1 MVDLCVHTTASTK
14 APRESNDITT
24 TVYPASDD
32 CVSSISRGM
41 YIIVLSEHS
50 YLWND
55 LNMVALQAFSLKL
68 VKSKSL

>member
-1 MVDLCVHTTASTK
+1 MQIIIVGLHVYTYGLMVDLCVHTTASTK

-50 YLWND
+50 YL
-55 LNMVALQAFSLKL
+55 
-68 VKSKSL
+68 